1 MNSRVTN
8 DNQVYEYHMPRE
20 RYRDLLIASRMPKAP
35 HYYDL
40 DEPIGLWDAVK
51 LATYA
56 GGMLA
61 LLGYGLMWIL
71 G

>member
-1 MNSRVTN
+1 MNTQRT
-8 DNQVYEYHMPRE
+8 DYEAYEYHMPRA
-20 RYRDLLIASRMPKAP
+20 RYRELLIASRIPKAP

-51 LATYA
+51 LATCA

-61 LLGYGLMWIL
+61 LLGCGLMWIL